1 MACDTKTR
9 ILEAAEPIMI
19 AKGFHA
25 LGIAEVLEAAKV
37 PKGSF
42 YHHFASKED
51 FGVALVAHYAG
62 GHNAFMREF
71 FQRGDLK
78 PSDRILAWFGMGLS
92 RAVERAY
99 GPLCLICK
107 LSAEVST
114 FGEPMRNA
122 LAAETAIGHGVLTA
136 AIEEGQAGG
145 NISRTFAPQELAGL
159 MLSAWTGAL
168 QEMQVRKNLTPLQQ
182 ALDTFRKLM
191 SPA

>member
-25 LGIAEVLEAAKV
+25 LGISEVLEAAKV

-42 YHHFASKED
+42 YHHFESKEA
-51 FGVALVAHYAG
+51 FGVALIEHYAG
-62 GHNAFMREF
+62 AYNRFMFDF
-71 FQRGDLK
+71 FAKGDLK
-78 PSDRILAWFGMGLS
+78 PSDRILAWFGMGMS
-92 RAVERAY
+92 RAADCAY

-114 FGEPMRNA
+114 FSEPMRRA
-122 LAAETAIGHGVLTA
+122 LAVETAAGRSVLVA
-136 AIEEGQAGG
+136 AIVEGQKAG
-145 NISRTFAPQELAGL
+145 NIGNAFKPEALADL

-168 QEMQVRKNLTPLQQ
+168 QQMQVQKNLAPLQQ
-182 ALDTFRKLM
+182 SLDTFRKLLA
-191 SPA
+191 PA

>member
-25 LGIAEVLEAAKV
+25 LGISEVLEAAKV

-42 YHHFASKED
+42 YHHFESKEV
-51 FGVALVAHYAG
+51 FGAALVEHYAG
-62 GHNAFMREF
+62 EHNTFMREF
-71 FQRGDLK
+71 FSKRDLK

-92 RAVERAY
+92 RAVERTY

-114 FGEPMRNA
+114 FGEPMRSA
-122 LAAETAIGHGVLTA
+122 LAQEADVGRQVLAQAIA
-136 AIEEGQAGG
+136 EGQKSGDITG
-145 NISRTFAPQELAGL
+145 KYSPDELADL
-159 MLSAWTGAL
+159 MLSAWVGAL
-168 QEMQVRKNLTPLQQ
+168 QGMQVHKTLAPLQQ
-182 ALDTFRKLM
+182 TLDTFRKLM
-191 SPA
+191 VPA

>member
-25 LGIAEVLEAAKV
+25 LGIAEVLEVAKV

-62 GHNAFMREF
+62 GHNAFMCEF
-71 FQRGDLK
+71 FAKGDLK
-78 PSDRILAWFGMGLS
+78 PSDRILAWFSMGLS

-114 FGEPMRNA
+114 FGEPMRQALAKEASVGQGVLAQAIAEGQASGNIAKHFSPEA
-122 LAAETAIGHGVLTA
+122 LAA
-136 AIEEGQAGG
+136 
-145 NISRTFAPQELAGL
+145 L
-159 MLSAWTGAL
+159 MLSSWTGAL

-182 ALDTFRKLM
+182 SLDTFRLLM
-191 SPA
+191 ASA

>member
-25 LGIAEVLEAAKV
+25 LGIAEVLEAAKI

-42 YHHFASKED
+42 YHHFESKEA
-51 FGVALVAHYAG
+51 FGVALIEHYAG
-62 GHNAFMREF
+62 EHNAFMRDF
-71 FQRGDLK
+71 FQKRDLK
-78 PSDRILAWFGMGLS
+78 PSDRILAWFGMSLS
-92 RAVERAY
+92 RAAGRAY

-114 FGEPMRNA
+114 FGEPMRAA
-122 LAAETAIGHGVLTA
+122 LAEETAFGRGLLVE
-136 AIEEGQAGG
+136 AIREGQAGG
-145 NISRTFAPQELAGL
+145 NIGKAFSSEELADL

-168 QEMQVRKNLTPLQQ
+168 QGMQVRKNLAPLQQ
-182 ALDTFRKLM
+182 TLDTFRKLM
-191 SPA
+191 ATA

>member
-1 MACDTKTR
+1 MATDTKTR

-25 LGIAEVLEAAKV
+25 LGIAEVLEAAQV

-62 GHNAFMREF
+62 EHNAFMKDF
-71 FQRGDLK
+71 FAKRDLK

-114 FGEPMRNA
+114 FGEPMRKA
-122 LAAETAIGHGVLTA
+122 LAEEAAVGHAVLKEAIL
-136 AIEEGQAGG
+136 EGQKAGD
-145 NISRTFAPQELAGL
+145 IAKTFSADALASL
-159 MLSAWTGAL
+159 MLSAWIGAL
-168 QEMQVRKNLTPLQQ
+168 QEMQVRKNLAPLQQ
-182 ALDTFRKLM
+182 TLDTFRRLM
-191 SPA
+191 AVA

>member
-9 ILEAAEPIMI
+9 ILEAAEPIMV

-62 GHNAFMREF
+62 AHNAFMREF
-71 FQRGDLK
+71 FAKGDLK
-78 PSDRILAWFGMGLS
+78 PSDRILAWFSMGLS

-114 FGEPMRNA
+114 FGEPMRQA
-122 LAAETAIGHGVLTA
+122 LAQEAGAGQGVLAQT
-136 AIEEGQAGG
+136 IREGQATGD
-145 NISRTFAPQELAGL
+145 IAKKFAPEPLAAL
-159 MLSAWTGAL
+159 MLSAWIGAL
-168 QEMQVRKNLTPLQQ
+168 QEMQVRKSLTPLQQ
-182 ALDTFRKLM
+182 SLDTFRKLM
-191 SPA
+191 AP

>member
-9 ILEAAEPIMI
+9 SLEAAEPIMI

-42 YHHFASKED
+42 YHHFESKEA

-62 GHNAFMREF
+62 EHNAFMREF
-71 FQRGDLK
+71 FAKRDLK
-78 PSDRILAWFGMGLS
+78 SSDRILAWFGMGLS

-114 FGEPMRNA
+114 FGEPMRAA
-122 LAAETAIGHGVLTA
+122 LAQEADVGRQVLAKAIA
-136 AIEEGQAGG
+136 EGQASGD
-145 NISRTFAPQELAGL
+145 ITRRYAPDELAAL
-159 MLSAWTGAL
+159 LLSAWIGTL
-168 QEMQVRKNLTPLQQ
+168 QEMQVCKSLTPLQHS
-182 ALDTFRKLM
+182 LDTFRRLLA
-191 SPA
+191 P

>member
-1 MACDTKTR
+1 MACDTKAR

-42 YHHFASKED
+42 YHHFESKEG
-51 FGVALVAHYAG
+51 FGVALVEHYAG

-71 FQRGDLK
+71 FAKGDLK
-78 PSDRILAWFGMGLS
+78 PSDRILAWFSMGLS
-92 RAVERAY
+92 RAVEHAY

-114 FGEPMRNA
+114 FGEPMRKA
-122 LAAETAIGHGVLTA
+122 LAQEAAVGQEVLAQAIA
-136 AIEEGQAGG
+136 EGQKSGDIAKK
-145 NISRTFAPQELAGL
+145 FAPAPLAAL

-182 ALDTFRKLM
+182 SLDTFRQLM
-191 SPA
+191 VPV

>member
-1 MACDTKTR
+1 MARDTKSR

-25 LGIAEVLEAAKV
+25 LGISEVLEAAKV

-42 YHHFASKED
+42 YHHFGSKED
-51 FGVALVAHYAG
+51 FGVALIEHYAG

-71 FQRGDLK
+71 FAKGDLK

-114 FGEPMRNA
+114 FGESMRQA
-122 LAAETAIGHGVLTA
+122 LAAEACVGQEVLAGAIA
-136 AIEEGQAGG
+136 EGQAAGQ
-145 NISRTFAPQELAGL
+145 ISKTFAPEVLASL

-182 ALDTFRKLM
+182 SLDTFRKLM
-191 SPA
+191 APG

>member
-1 MACDTKTR
+1 MACDTKAR

-25 LGIAEVLEAAKV
+25 LGISEVLEAVQV

-42 YHHFASKED
+42 YHHFESKEA
-51 FGVALVAHYAG
+51 FGVALIEHYAG

-71 FQRGDLK
+71 FQKRDLK

-107 LSAEVST
+107 LSAEAST
-114 FGEPMRNA
+114 FGEPMRAA
-122 LAAETAIGHGVLTA
+122 LAAETAVGRDLLVGAIG
-136 AIEEGQAGG
+136 EGQQSG
-145 NISRTFAPQELAGL
+145 NISRAFAPGELADL
-159 MLSAWTGAL
+159 MLSAWAGAL
-168 QEMQVRKNLTPLQQ
+168 QGMQVGRSLTPLQQ
-182 ALDTFRKLM
+182 SLDTFRKLM
-191 SPA
+191 APA

>member
-1 MACDTKTR
+1 MVADTKTR

-25 LGIAEVLEAAKV
+25 LGISEVLEAAQV

-42 YHHFASKED
+42 YHHFSSKED

-71 FQRGDLK
+71 FGRRDLK

-114 FGEPMRNA
+114 FGEPMRAALDKEAAVGRAMLEEAIAEGQVSGDIGTAFAPDA
-122 LAAETAIGHGVLTA
+122 LAA
-136 AIEEGQAGG
+136 
-145 NISRTFAPQELAGL
+145 L

-168 QEMQVRKNLTPLQQ
+168 QEMQVRKNLLPLQQ
-182 ALDTFRKLM
+182 SLDTFRRLM
-191 SPA
+191 APR

>member
-1 MACDTKTR
+1 MV
-9 ILEAAEPIMI
+9 

-62 GHNAFMREF
+62 AHNAFMREF
-71 FQRGDLK
+71 FAKGDLK
-78 PSDRILAWFGMGLS
+78 PSDRILAWFSMGLS

-114 FGEPMRNA
+114 FGEPMRQA
-122 LAAETAIGHGVLTA
+122 LAQEAGAGQGVLAQT
-136 AIEEGQAGG
+136 IREGQATGD
-145 NISRTFAPQELAGL
+145 IAKKFAPEPLAAL
-159 MLSAWTGAL
+159 MLSAWIGAL

-182 ALDTFRKLM
+182 SLDTFRKLM
-191 SPA
+191 AP